1 MEQGGIG
8 MKVSACVI
16 TKNEEKNIGKWL
28 QEMSLL
34 ADEMIVVDTGSTDS
48 TVNMAKKAGAKV
60 FNFEWI
66 NDFSA
71 AKNYAIEKATGDWI
85 LFLDADEYFTEATR
99 KNVRPL
105 LETNYKKDNVGSI
118 RCRLTNIDVDRKNKI
133 VDAMVQVRIFK
144 NIPQIRY
151 HGKIHENI
159 KNTGKAIGMIFSNDI
174 EIYHT
179 GYSSSIIKSK
189 SERNLKFLLEKKEIE
204 GDSTSVI
211 SGLMDSYMTLG
222 NYEEAY
228 KYAKMAVERNIV
240 FFGLEGHEYEIL
252 INSLAQLVSKGKEP
266 IEKLFQAMDR
276 AMEVYP
282 KEPSFP
288 LGKGYVLWQIRDYLT
303 AKQYLEKGF
312 KIRDDFE
319 AECIKGLGI
328 NDSSQRILPMA
339 YEAMGNILY
348 MQKKGKEAAE
358 TFVKG
363 IGYYKY
369 YEPLLLGLYLCIKD
383 SEAVSIIQAIC
394 FYYNKDADAEFISN
408 ALKDTADY
416 QVYEYFA
423 KRVNKK
429 ISDAEK
435 MLANKNYDSAA
446 ILLASKMKRSYNLGK
461 ICLEKGNS
469 TKLKWIKELL
479 PNNYKSNDTV
489 NIYSVNRL
497 MKEMNTLKLDNDKEP
512 LVSIMIP
519 TYNRPKFF
527 EKTLKSALNQTYK
540 NIEIIV
546 NDNSTNDDTEMLMQK
561 YLVDKRIRYFRNYKA
576 KSKEANF
583 IPFKEQARGSLLQW
597 CMDDDILAPDKL
609 SKMVPVLRDNKN
621 ITLVTSMRN
630 FIDSDDNIIDNE
642 LRYNLNLSEEING
655 LKGEFVGYNTL
666 TRIANFIGEPSATLF
681 RRKDLKN
688 HYWKAESKGL
698 YAISDVAMWLELM
711 EIGNIVIFKEP
722 LSYYRYHVQ
731 QEGQIPE
738 VCLLSRME
746 WKKLIDE
753 YYERGIFLHTREDYL
768 KGLRKMY
775 EEYVKYYS
783 EDSTL
788 VLSQYTS
795 AKNYQEYKETMLSIA
810 EIL

>member
-1 MEQGGIG
+1 

-576 KSKEANF
+576 KSKEENF
-583 IPFKEQARGSLLQW
+583 IPFEKQARGSLLQW
-597 CMDDDILAPDKL
+597 CMDDDILAPEKL
-609 SKMVPVLRDNKN
+609 EKMVPILRDNPKV
-621 ITLVTSMRN
+621 TLVTSQRN
-630 FIDSDDNIIDNE
+630 FIDAEDNVIYDPV
-642 LRYNLNLSEEING
+642 LQHKLD
-655 LKGEFVGYNTL
+655 LKGECNGLTGYWAGYNTL
-666 TRIANFIGEPSATLF
+666 TESANFIGEPSATLF
-681 RRKDLKN
+681 RRKDLKH
-688 HYWKAESKGL
+688 HYWRAESKGL
-698 YAISDVAMWLELM
+698 YTISDVAMWLELM
-711 EIGNIVIFKEP
+711 EKGDLVIFRDP
-722 LSYYRYHVQ
+722 LSSYRRHKE
-731 QEGQIPE
+731 QEGQLPE
-738 VCLLSRME
+738 VILLSRME
-746 WKKLIDE
+746 WLQLIEE
-753 YYERGIFLHTREDYL
+753 YYSRGIFLTDEDAYKKSLL
-768 KGLRKMY
+768 KLY
-775 EEYVKYYS
+775 NEYVKFFVNPNNLDLKS
-783 EDSTL
+783 
-788 VLSQYTS
+788 YTS
-795 AKNYQEYKETMLSIA
+795 APNYEKYKQAMEGIA
-810 EIL
+810 EKLK

>member
-1 MEQGGIG
+1 

-583 IPFKEQARGSLLQW
+583 IPFEKQARGSLLQW
-597 CMDDDILAPDKL
+597 CMDDDILAPEKL
-609 SKMVPVLRDNKN
+609 KKMVPILRDNPKV
-621 ITLVTSMRN
+621 TLVTSQRN
-630 FIDSDDNIIDNE
+630 FIDAEDNKIDDIE
-642 LRYNLNLSEEING
+642 LRYKMEINDDCIG
-655 LKGEFVGYNTL
+655 LTGNWVGYNTL
-666 TRIANFIGEPSATLF
+666 TKSANFIGEPSATLF
-681 RRKDLKN
+681 RREDLKH
-688 HYWKAESKGL
+688 HYWRAESKGL
-698 YAISDVAMWLELM
+698 YTISDVAMWLELM
-711 EIGNIVIFKEP
+711 EKGNLVIFRDP
-722 LSYYRYHVQ
+722 LSSYRRHEE
-731 QEGQIPE
+731 QEGQLPE
-738 VCLLSRME
+738 VILLSRME
-746 WKKLIDE
+746 WLQLIEE
-753 YYERGIFLHTREDYL
+753 YYSRGIFLTDEDAYKKSLL
-768 KGLRKMY
+768 KLY
-775 EEYVKYYS
+775 NEYVKFFVNPNNLDLKS
-783 EDSTL
+783 
-788 VLSQYTS
+788 YTS
-795 AKNYQEYKETMLSIA
+795 APNYEKYKQAMEGIA
-810 EIL
+810 EKLK

>member
-1 MEQGGIG
+1 

-583 IPFKEQARGSLLQW
+583 IPFEKQARGSLLQW
-597 CMDDDILAPDKL
+597 CMDDDILAIKKL
-609 SKMVPVLRDNKN
+609 EKMVPILRDNPKV
-621 ITLVTSMRN
+621 TLVTSQRN
-630 FIDSDDNIIDNE
+630 FIDAEDNKIDDIE
-642 LRYNLNLSEEING
+642 LRYKMEINDDCIG
-655 LKGEFVGYNTL
+655 LTGNWVGYNTL
-666 TRIANFIGEPSATLF
+666 TKSANFIGEPSATLF
-681 RRKDLKN
+681 RREDLKH
-688 HYWKAESKGL
+688 HYWRAESKGL
-698 YAISDVAMWLELM
+698 YTISDVAMWLELM
-711 EIGNIVIFKEP
+711 EKGNLVIFRDP
-722 LSYYRYHVQ
+722 LSSYRRHEE
-731 QEGQIPE
+731 QEGQLPE
-738 VCLLSRME
+738 VILLSRME
-746 WKKLIDE
+746 WLQLIEE
-753 YYERGIFLHTREDYL
+753 YYSRGIFLTDEDAYKKSLL
-768 KGLRKMY
+768 KLY
-775 EEYVKYYS
+775 NEYVKFFVNPNNLDLKS
-783 EDSTL
+783 
-788 VLSQYTS
+788 YTS
-795 AKNYQEYKETMLSIA
+795 APNYEKYKQAMEGIA
-810 EIL
+810 EKLK